1 MKGNAT
7 LEIDGDTY
15 LVNFNLTIESL
26 ELVQVWK
33 NGDEK
38 TGDEFEIPHE
48 MEDMFHDELSEKVNA
63 GGFSTWWF

>member
-15 LVNFNLTIESL
+15 RVNFDLTIESL
-26 ELVQVWK
+26 EPVQVWK
-33 NGDEK
+33 NGE
-38 TGDEFEIPHE
+38 EFEIPHE
-48 MEDMFHDELSEKVNA
+48 MEGMFHDELSEKVNA